1 VGEFQGY
8 MRATVFAEKR
18 ATFPAWVQPKHNGV
32 RCLWDGET
40 AWTREGNKHAEH
52 IQKLLRVKLK
62 NVLPRNWWDDGELV
76 LPRHDF
82 SFQNT
87 QSAVAAENENS
98 HLLNYPIFDIHPGHM
113 MGPVF
118 ANRLKAK
125 VITTPTMLVESY
137 EEVEYWYD
145 VFLEQ
150 GYEGLIFRT
159 NSPYIFGSAGRCLMK
174 KKPIDSAEFIIVDVW
189 EGTGKNKGVPVY
201 RLARPDYPPWEP
213 GVKATKKNTF
223 GAVPKGTYE
232 EKKALWKL
240 HRDGSVI
247 GKPYT
252 VEFADRYDSGV
263 PQFPV
268 GICVRDYE

>member
-1 VGEFQGY
+1 MNEFQGY

-18 ATFPAWVQPKHNGV
+18 ATYPGWVQPKHNGV
-32 RCLWDGET
+32 RCIDDGVT
-40 AWTREGNKHAEH
+40 AWTREGNVHAPH
-52 IQKLLRVKLK
+52 TQKLLRERYGVPPKGW
-62 NVLPRNWWDDGELV
+62 VRDGELV

-82 SFQNT
+82 SFQKT

-98 HLLNYPIFDIHPGHM
+98 HLLQYPIFDIHNNHAG
-113 MGPVF
+113 GSTF
-118 ANRLKAK
+118 KNRMKKIEIL
-125 VITTPTMLVESY
+125 TPTMLVESY
-137 EEVEYWYD
+137 EEVDYWYD

-159 NSPYIFGSAGRCLMK
+159 DSPYIFGSAGRCLMK

-189 EGTGKNKGVPVY
+189 QGKGKNVGVPTY

-213 GVKATKKNTF
+213 GTKATKKNTF
-223 GAVPKGTYE
+223 GAVPKGTYD
-232 EKKALWKL
+232 EKKALWLL
-240 HRDGSVI
+240 HGDGSVV

-252 VEFADRYDSGV
+252 VEFADLYDSGV
-263 PQFPV
+263 PQFPI